1 MWAQAVGHSMKE
13 RREKGWAAL
22 GGTTPALELGSTD
35 GELCSN
41 DKAELFQ
48 RYRKC
53 KALGPDLH
61 RAG

>member
-1 MWAQAVGHSMKE
+1 MKE

-48 RYRKC
+48 RCRKC